1 MRAMSVKRLVLG
13 LALLVVVVGLS
24 LVLFAP
30 HTTPASVGVQVG
42 QTAPDF
48 TLSDLSGRPHRLS
61 QLRGH
66 VALIN
71 FFATWCI
78 PCRQEMPVIEAQA
91 RRHVGPFFVYEIDKQ
106 EPASDVG
113 PYIRGAP
120 GNLNALLDPTLL
132 AWNKYHVHIQP
143 ESFWIDRGG
152 VVQKVEY
159 GAMSAQ
165 TMVQTL
171 HSLGVA

>member
-1 MRAMSVKRLVLG
+1 MNVKRVVLG
-13 LALLVVVVGLS
+13 LALFVVAVGLS
-24 LVLFAP
+24 LILFAP
-30 HTTPASVGVQVG
+30 HATPASVGLQIG

-48 TLSDLSGRPHRLS
+48 TLSDLAGRHHRLG
-61 QLRGH
+61 QLRGR

-91 RRHVGPFFVYEIDKQ
+91 RLHAATFFVYEIDKQ

-120 GNLNALLDPTLL
+120 GNLNALLDPTLR

-143 ESFWIDRGG
+143 ESFWIDRQG
-152 VVQKVEY
+152 VVRKVEY

-165 TMVQTL
+165 IIAQML
-171 HSLGVA
+171 RSLGVR

>member
-1 MRAMSVKRLVLG
+1 MNLKRVVLG
-13 LALLVVVVGLS
+13 LALFVVAVGLS
-24 LVLFAP
+24 RILFAP
-30 HTTPASVGVQVG
+30 HATPASVGLQVG

-48 TLSDLSGRPHRLS
+48 TLSDLAGRHHRLS
-61 QLRGH
+61 QLRGR

-91 RRHVGPFFVYEIDKQ
+91 RRHAATLFVYEIDKQ

-120 GNLNALLDPTLL
+120 GNLNALLDPTLQ
-132 AWNKYHVHIQP
+132 AWNEYHVHIQP
-143 ESFWIDRGG
+143 ESFWIDRQGL
-152 VVQKVEY
+152 VRKVEY
-159 GAMSAQ
+159 GAMSSQ
-165 TMVQTL
+165 TMTQTL
-171 HSLGVA
+171 RSLGVT